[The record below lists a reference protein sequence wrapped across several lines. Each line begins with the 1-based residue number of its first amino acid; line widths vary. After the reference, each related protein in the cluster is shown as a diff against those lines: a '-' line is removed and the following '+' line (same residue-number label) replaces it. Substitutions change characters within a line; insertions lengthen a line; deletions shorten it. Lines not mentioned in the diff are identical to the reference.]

1 MKEGFTL
8 VQEAFNSESF
18 IGNQNTLFSQ
28 KHKLEESRK
37 DRPSL
42 FRIGE
47 NLGGKEKKRKKR
59 IKPGEWKRKS
69 KTQMEF
75 LNLEA
80 QKDENSK
87 EGSERDQKQEKP
99 KTPS

>member
-47 NLGGKEKKRKKR
+47 NIGGKEKKKR

-99 KTPS
+99 RTPS